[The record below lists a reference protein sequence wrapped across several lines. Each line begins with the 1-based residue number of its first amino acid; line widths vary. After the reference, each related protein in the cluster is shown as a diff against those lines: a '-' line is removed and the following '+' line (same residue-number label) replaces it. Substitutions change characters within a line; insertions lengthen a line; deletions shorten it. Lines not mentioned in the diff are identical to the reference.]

1 VVAEGYTGLAY
12 CLLGPTTDL
21 LDVIRRTDRFL
32 IHVCTTAHRPVA
44 DVFAGLRPSPGGL
57 FHGLDAEQ
65 TSHGPRLPGFTTVAF
80 CTYLTGREES
90 YSTLV
95 AARIDSVE
103 AGVVDDPLL
112 YYRGAYRRL
121 SD

>member
-1 VVAEGYTGLAY
+1 
-12 CLLGPTTDL
+12 
-21 LDVIRRTDRFL
+21 
-32 IHVCTTAHRPVA
+32 
-44 DVFAGLRPSPGGL
+44 
-57 FHGLDAEQ
+57 
-65 TSHGPRLPGFTTVAF
+65 VAF

>member
-1 VVAEGYTGLAY
+1 
-12 CLLGPTTDL
+12 
-21 LDVIRRTDRFL
+21 
-32 IHVCTTAHRPVA
+32 
-44 DVFAGLRPSPGGL
+44 L

-65 TSHGPRLPGFTTVAF
+65 TPYGPRLPGFTTVAF
-80 CTYLTGREES
+80 CTSLPGREES

-112 YYRGAYRRL
+112 YYRGASRRL
-121 SD
+121 GD